1 MTTDNAA
8 FPVPV
13 SQKANKWD
21 AWKKAVV
28 DAGIERP
35 TPNDWRKDAA
45 ELFLRAKAGE
55 SPATRAFLR
64 GAHAM
69 NGAAVI
75 ELAAAKADA
84 IALLTL
90 LQDTTQSRSV
100 AERCAKAKAVL
111 G

>member
-1 MTTDNAA
+1 MSDHA
-8 FPVPV
+8 
-13 SQKANKWD
+13 
-21 AWKKAVV
+21 
-28 DAGIERP
+28 
-35 TPNDWRKDAA
+35 KDLEALW
-45 ELFLRAKAGE
+45 ERAKAR
-55 SPATRAFLR
+55 PATKAFLH

-69 NGAAVI
+69 NGEA
-75 ELAAAKADA
+75 ERDRAAAKADA